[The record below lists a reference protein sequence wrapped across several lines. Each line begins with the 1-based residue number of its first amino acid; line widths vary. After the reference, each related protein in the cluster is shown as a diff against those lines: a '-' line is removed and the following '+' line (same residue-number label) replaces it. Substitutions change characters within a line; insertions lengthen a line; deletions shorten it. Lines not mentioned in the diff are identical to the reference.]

1 MLIITHILQFFKAKQ
16 EKISGDF
23 RGDGFQNGG
32 TLVVAPGEFLNA
44 FKLIFTDKER
54 QCQLNSPLPNKSKTS
69 EHYIHVHVN

>member
-44 FKLIFTDKER
+44 FT
-54 QCQLNSPLPNKSKTS
+54 
-69 EHYIHVHVN
+69 VN